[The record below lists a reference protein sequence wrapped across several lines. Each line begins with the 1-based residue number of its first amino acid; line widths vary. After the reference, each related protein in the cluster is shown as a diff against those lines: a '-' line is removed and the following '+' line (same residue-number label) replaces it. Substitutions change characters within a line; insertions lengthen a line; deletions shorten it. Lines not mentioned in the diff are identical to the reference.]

1 MEINANSESDTQVH
15 ELTRLIKFGKGSLWA
30 QKEMLTFVDFS
41 EGTAT
46 ELLYD
51 SVAFV

>member
-1 MEINANSESDTQVH
+1 MPLHFDCFLHFSREEFTC
-15 ELTRLIKFGKGSLWA
+15 LSL
-30 QKEMLTFVDFS
+30 LNFVDFS